1 MEVDQKSPLLRLPNE
16 LLSQIFSY
24 VGGAHWRNVRRVCR
38 RIRAVALPIMHRDKV
53 AATLID
59 QLNRPSVI
67 DRFERNPE
75 FVRYVKSLT
84 VHYHMGLTDC
94 LPKCYDI
101 IRDPPYV
108 EDLSPLIAQME
119 QLQSLAIKGNS
130 HEVCYGAELAKLGQE
145 HRAHCTKSKWMGAC
159 AKFQDLF
166 IKSASSPILTNLRTC
181 MYARSPFIP
190 ERVLP

>member
-38 RIRAVALPIMHRDKV
+38 RIRAVALPIMRRDKV

-59 QLNRPSVI
+59 QLNGQSVI
-67 DRFERNPE
+67 DRFDRNLE

-84 VHYHMGLTDC
+84 VHYHMDPADC
-94 LPKCYDI
+94 LKRVAPI
-101 IRDPPYV
+101 IRGPPYV
-108 EDLSPLIAQME
+108 EDLAPLIAQME

-130 HEVCYGAELAKLGQE
+130 HEVCYGTELAKAGTVY
-145 HRAHCTKSKWMGAC
+145 RIHCTVSKWMEAC
-159 AKFQDLF
+159 TKFQDLF
-166 IKSASSPILTNLRTC
+166 TKSASSPILTHLHTC
-181 MYARSPFIP
+181 RCTRPP
-190 ERVLP
+190 WRLC